1 MTVIVGLIIVT
12 ACVVGGYMGAGGHM
26 GVLWQPFEFV
36 IILGAGVGATICA
49 NSKATLKGIGSAF
62 GRMIKGPA
70 YKKEDFLELLCLQY
84 QIFKLAKTKGM
95 LALEQHVE
103 NPEESALFSQ
113 FPKFH
118 GDHHA
123 VAFVCDYLRLMSLGA
138 DNPHEVEGLMDQEL
152 EVHHLE
158 DANVG
163 GALAGLGDGLPALGI
178 VAAVLGVIHTM
189 GSINEPPEI
198 LGKLIGAALV
208 GTFSGILAAYGFV
221 SPMAS
226 AFTKVSEEDSRYYE
240 CLKAGLLAHM
250 AGNAPTVSVEYAR
263 KTLMS
268 HVRPSFYEVEEAAN
282 ELPAPG

>member
-1 MTVIVGLIIVT
+1 MTVILGTIIVI
-12 ACVVGGYMGAGGHM
+12 AAVLGGYMGGGGHV

-36 IILGAGVGATICA
+36 IILGAGIGATITA
-49 NSKATLKGIGSAF
+49 NSKVSLKSLGGSV
-62 GRMIKGPA
+62 GRMIKGPS
-70 YKKEDFLELLCLQY
+70 YKKEDFLEVLCLQY

-95 LALEQHVE
+95 LALEAHVE
-103 NPEESALFSQ
+103 NPEESTLFSQ

-123 VAFVCDYLRLMSLGA
+123 VAFVCDYLRMMSLGA
-138 DNPHEVEGLMDQEL
+138 DVPHEVEALMDQEL
-152 EVHHLE
+152 EVHHME
-158 DANVG
+158 EHNVEA
-163 GALAGLGDGLPALGI
+163 ALAGLGEGLPALGI

-189 GSINEPPEI
+189 GSISEPPEI

-208 GTFSGILAAYGFV
+208 GTFFGILMSYGFV
-221 SPMAS
+221 APMAS
-226 AFTKVSEEDSRYYE
+226 AYSKVTEEDSRYYE
-240 CLKAGLLAHM
+240 CLKAGILAHM

-268 HVRPSFYEVEEAAN
+268 HVRPSFYELEEAAN